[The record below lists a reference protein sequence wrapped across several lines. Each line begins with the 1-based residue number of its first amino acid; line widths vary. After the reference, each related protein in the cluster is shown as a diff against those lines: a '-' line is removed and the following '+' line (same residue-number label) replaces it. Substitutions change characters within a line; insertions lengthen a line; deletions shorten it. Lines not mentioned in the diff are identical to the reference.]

1 MVGFSKNMI
10 TFFRKQSKRKMKTA
24 NPAESINKWLNSGRY
39 LPKPL
44 RDFHG
49 AKEIFRAIDEIVE
62 RYPEDLVKRPDWVA
76 CHCYVI
82 DVFLWFMAQRGWTLQ
97 RTRCNLEFRDLDTD
111 VKACTA
117 ARSAKYMRDLN
128 SN

>member
-1 MVGFSKNMI
+1 MP
-10 TFFRKQSKRKMKTA
+10 TPT
-24 NPAESINKWLNSGRY
+24 ETINSVIE
-39 LPKPL
+39 
-44 RDFHG
+44 
-49 AKEIFRAIDEIVE
+49 A
-62 RYPEDLVKRPDWVA
+62 PDWVA

-97 RTRCNLEFRDLDTD
+97 RTRRNLEFRDLDTD

-117 ARSAKYMRDLN
+117 ARRAKYMRDLN